1 MDDTVKPRLFI
12 DRHERFIL
20 TTHEGPDA
28 DGIGA
33 EIALAGVLRT
43 MGKMVRIINSNEPPA
58 KYAFMDPQK
67 LLEIFS
73 ADRHGSFADTAALVV
88 LDSSDRHH
96 LGLVSDELVP
106 KAAELFSIDHHER
119 PKREPLEGWI
129 DSKASSTCEMI
140 ARLAD
145 ALGVPLDGAAADAA
159 YAGIVFDTG
168 SFVYPKTTARTLR
181 VAVKLVEAGVVPNRI
196 YQSMYESA
204 SIGSLLLQKRV
215 IATLE
220 LLCGGRLAVQTMGR
234 EDLEASGAGMD
245 EADSLINIPL
255 RCKEVEVSVLFKE
268 TPEGRL
274 RGSLRSKGRVNVS
287 EIAQHFGGG
296 GHRTAAGFKC
306 AKGLAETKAEV
317 LQKVSAALEA
327 ASIGCT

>member
-1 MDDTVKPRLFI
+1 MDDTLKPRLFFN
-12 DRHERFIL
+12 RHERFLL

-33 EIALAGVLRT
+33 EIALAGVLRKL
-43 MGKMVRIINSNEPPA
+43 GKTVRVVNSTEPPA
-58 KYAFMDPQK
+58 KYSFMDPEA
-67 LLEIFS
+67 LLETFS
-73 ADRHGSFADTAALVV
+73 ADRHCGYADTAALVV
-88 LDSSDRHH
+88 LDSADRHH
-96 LGLVSDELVP
+96 LGAVSDELVAR
-106 KAAELFSIDHHER
+106 AAELFAIDHHER
-119 PKREPLEGWI
+119 PKRDAIEGWI
-129 DSKASSTCEMI
+129 DSKASSTCEMVVRI
-140 ARLAD
+140 AESLN
-145 ALGVPLDGAAADAA
+145 VPLGPTAANAA

-168 SFVYPKTTARTLR
+168 SFVYPKTSAETLR
-181 VAVKLVEAGVVPNRI
+181 VAVRLVESGVVPNDI

-204 SIGSLLLQKRV
+204 SLGSLLLQKRV

-220 LLCGGRLAVQTMGR
+220 VYCEGRTAFQTMTR
-234 EDLEASGAGMD
+234 SDLEAAGAGID

-255 RCKEVEVSVLFKE
+255 RCKTVEVSVLIKE

-306 AKGLAETKAEV
+306 VKGLAETKAEV